1 MLECDFGVPGS
12 GKSYKAVYTIYET
25 FLNDKSDR
33 YGKKDLFYTNI
44 HEFKFDRF
52 PNKGFP
58 FVPNTLI
65 SQLSQL
71 RLLDIQGKSKDEIIE
86 LARSMNLFNCLIVWD
101 ESQTFFSKKND
112 VLLWWVE
119 FHRHLHHDIILIAQV
134 PRRILSEYKENGD
147 LFFKAVPPSL
157 RTTNSLKYK
166 RYGTFNMYK
175 GEVID
180 TISLKPDPNIFAL
193 YKSGA
198 NEKPKKVIY
207 KFVFLALFFAFVVF
221 SIFAYVT
228 SSMGSD
234 SNSTSSDSSSSVRSV
249 VDPTLGTVTVAC
261 VGFDCSYLG
270 QSVSLADLNV
280 KQKEFGVYPLTTL
293 QISEGVFLR
302 EYPNHVDFIKG
313 VFNVSLSVS
322 DSD

>member
-101 ESQTFFSKKND
+101 ESQTFFSKKK
-112 VLLWWVE
+112 
-119 FHRHLHHDIILIAQV
+119 
-134 PRRILSEYKENGD
+134 RRS
-147 LFFKAVPPSL
+147 
-157 RTTNSLKYK
+157 
-166 RYGTFNMYK
+166 
-175 GEVID
+175 
-180 TISLKPDPNIFAL
+180 
-193 YKSGA
+193 
-198 NEKPKKVIY
+198 
-207 KFVFLALFFAFVVF
+207 FVVGG
-221 SIFAYVT
+221 V
-228 SSMGSD
+228 SSPF
-234 SNSTSSDSSSSVRSV
+234 T
-249 VDPTLGTVTVAC
+249 P
-261 VGFDCSYLG
+261 
-270 QSVSLADLNV
+270 
-280 KQKEFGVYPLTTL
+280 
-293 QISEGVFLR
+293 
-302 EYPNHVDFIKG
+302 
-313 VFNVSLSVS
+313 
-322 DSD
+322 